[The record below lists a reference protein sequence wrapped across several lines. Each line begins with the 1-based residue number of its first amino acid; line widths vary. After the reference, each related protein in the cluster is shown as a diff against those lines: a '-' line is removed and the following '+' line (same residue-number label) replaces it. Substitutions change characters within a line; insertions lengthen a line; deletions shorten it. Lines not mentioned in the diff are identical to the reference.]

1 MSKTMNR
8 IDCAVL
14 SFYEC
19 GKPLTL
25 WAVCRLLV
33 SNNMPSLM
41 VLLKYSS
48 MLSTLSLLFLLRIW
62 IKDSFTFDL
71 TGADICDILESRDN
85 PYHDDK
91 CRFTSAGGV
100 GGKMN
105 SVSLPLKPPKIG
117 AKERARLCSQI
128 HSDFPNLPPS
138 DRKYAYENRNHFYL
152 FSVND
157 YGGNYTFWMKKK
169 LTPENQAKFNAY
181 RRMAENGEI

>member
-1 MSKTMNR
+1 MNR

-33 SNNMPSLM
+33 SNNMLSLM

-48 MLSTLSLLFLLRIW
+48 MLSTLSLLFLLRIL
-62 IKDSFTFDL
+62 IKDNFTFNL
-71 TGADICDILESRDN
+71 TGADICDILESRGN

-91 CRFTSAGGV
+91 GRFTSAGDV

-117 AKERARLCSQI
+117 AKERARLTHQLLTDHPDAKI
-128 HSDFPNLPPS
+128 GATVP
-138 DRKYAYENRNHFYL
+138 YENRNHFYL
-152 FSVND
+152 VKVFDVGSYSFTAKIPLTEKNQSKINQIRKG
-157 YGGNYTFWMKKK
+157 YRGN
-169 LTPENQAKFNAY
+169 E
-181 RRMAENGEI
+181 